1 MSSKSANIQESEKVA
16 SGEQNTT
23 NKSNTNINSESKNTK
38 KSESESLILTK
49 FSLYETKTR
58 FYIIGTNQN
67 EEKYRILKIDRT
79 VTDELII
86 TDDDVIYSKQEI
98 TQLLAM
104 IEDGN
109 KVAGGLRKIARNF
122 FGIIGFIKFLEGY
135 YMIIITKTS
144 TVAVLGGHYIYHID
158 DTVPITIP
166 GQGVKIDKKQNEAR
180 YSQMFSKVDLTK
192 NCYFSYTYDI
202 TRSLQHNLS
211 RKPGRQNFLQNDMFI
226 WNHYLLKNGFKSFKS
241 SWVLPI
247 IHGFVDQSKISIYG
261 HIVIVTLI
269 ARRSR
274 HFAGARFLKRGVNNE
289 GYVANDVETEQI
301 VHDAKTTSFYLP
313 PGRYGN
319 KPAFTSFLQHRGS
332 IPLYWSQ
339 DTSSMA
345 PKPPIHINVVDPYY
359 SAAALHFDNMFKR
372 YGFPIIVLNLVKT
385 TEKTKRESVL
395 SDEFFQAVTYL
406 NQTLPQS
413 KHIIYIAW
421 DMSRASKSED
431 QDLTHVLEDIAEYVI
446 NTTGFFHS
454 GAEPTINAIR
464 KAGLNAPINTIKP
477 SLIKRQTGIVRIN
490 CVDCLDRTNGAQS
503 VIGKCALAHQL
514 YALGILSHPSLAFDT
529 DAFNL
534 LNAMYHDHGDT
545 IALQYGGSHLV
556 NTMET
561 YRKIAPWT
569 SHSRD
574 MIESIKRYYSNS
586 FTDADKQNA
595 INLFLGNYIPS
606 DDQIPLWELTTDH
619 HFHNKMNQIMKPLR
633 SYTHWWKDTTFE
645 FADNDIEFSQNNI
658 CSYFNDNFFEEYYR
672 PKIYIPFDHLFSY
685 AMISTLPMNK
695 GNDDSN
701 NSPFSIKS
709 NSSQRPKYFMIY
721 SLNIGGVKRWL
732 TLSNDE
738 NVDNHKGGFSDDK
751 NKNKA
756 KNESKEEKAETD
768 DKENTAWWMTNVLAN
783 QLLSPEV
790 PSSEIKDYKKYVNQ
804 YKSDIPL
811 YSQYN
816 TSRPERHPEYKYFQM
831 YIRRGDCSYQSI
843 PHSISKKD
851 EKIYKAYN
859 KIPTKLTGSSSKVP
873 GMQGDELHSKR
884 YIGYS
889 RWITTGKYSSSIPGV
904 TKSSSSNS
912 SYSSKKLESSSK
924 ASRMSK
930 HYKSSTSNKLSG
942 NTSLKKLQRSSSA

>member
-1 MSSKSANIQESEKVA
+1 MSSKSTNVQESEKVT

-23 NKSNTNINSESKNTK
+23 NKLNVNNNGESKNTK
-38 KSESESLILTK
+38 KKESDFLILNN

-58 FYIIGTNQN
+58 FYILGTNQN
-67 EEKYRILKIDRT
+67 EEKYRVLKIDRT
-79 VTDELII
+79 VPEELII

-98 TQLLAM
+98 KQLLAM

-109 KVAGGLRKIARNF
+109 KVTGGLHKIARF

-135 YMIIITKTS
+135 YMIIITKRK
-144 TVAVLGGHYIYHID
+144 AIALLGGHYIYHID
-158 DTVPITIP
+158 DTILINIP
-166 GQGVKIDKKQNEAR
+166 GPGVKFDKKQNEAR
-180 YSQMFSKVDLTK
+180 YLHMFSQDFLTK

-202 TRSLQHNLS
+202 TCSLQHNLS
-211 RKPGRQNFLQNDMFI
+211 RKPGRQNFLQNEMFI

-274 HFAGARFLKRGVNNE
+274 HFAGARFLKRGVNDE

-385 TEKTKRESVL
+385 KEKTKRESVL
-395 SDEFFQAVTYL
+395 LDEFTRAVSYL

-413 KHIIYIAW
+413 KHIKYIAW

-431 QDLTHVLEDIAEYVI
+431 QDVIGILEDIAEYVI

-454 GAEPTINAIR
+454 GAEPTINAMR

-514 YALGILSHPSLAFDT
+514 YALGILSHPSLPFDT
-529 DAFNL
+529 DAINL

-574 MIESIKRYYSNS
+574 MVESIRRFYSNS

-595 INLFLGNYIPS
+595 INLFLGNYIPI

-619 HFHNKMNQIMKPLR
+619 HLHNKTNQIMKPLR

-645 FADNDIEFSQNNI
+645 FADNDLEFSQKNV
-658 CSYFNDNFFEEYYR
+658 CFYANDNSFEEYYR
-672 PKIYIPFDHLFSY
+672 PKTYTSFSRLFSFN
-685 AMISTLPMNK
+685 MISNLSTNK
-695 GNDDSN
+695 DSENSN
-701 NSPFSIKS
+701 NSPFSIRS
-709 NSSQRPKYFMIY
+709 NSSQRTKYFMIY

-738 NVDNHKGGFSDDK
+738 NVDNYNSGFSGNKDNRK
-751 NKNKA
+751 NKNDT
-756 KNESKEEKAETD
+756 KEEKAETN
-768 DKENTAWWMTNVLAN
+768 KEGTDWWMTNVLATR
-783 QLLSPEV
+783 LLSPEV
-790 PSSEIKDYKKYVNQ
+790 SSSERKEYKKYVNQ
-804 YKSDIPL
+804 YKSDIL
-811 YSQYN
+811 LNSQYN
-816 TSRPERHPEYKYFQM
+816 TSKPERHPEYKYFQM
-831 YIRRGDCSYQSI
+831 YIKRGDCSYQSL
-843 PHSISKKD
+843 PHSIPKKD
-851 EKIYKAYN
+851 EKIYKAHN
-859 KIPTKLTGSSSKVP
+859 KEPKLTGSSSKVP
-873 GMQGDELHSKR
+873 GMQGNELQSKR

-889 RWITTGKYSSSIPGV
+889 RWIATGKYPISIPGV
-904 TKSSSSNS
+904 SKSSSSTS
-912 SYSSKKLESSSK
+912 SSVSKGIESSKTP
-924 ASRMSK
+924 RMNK
-930 HYKSSTSNKLSG
+930 HYKSSTDRKSVV
-942 NTSLKKLQRSSSA
+942 